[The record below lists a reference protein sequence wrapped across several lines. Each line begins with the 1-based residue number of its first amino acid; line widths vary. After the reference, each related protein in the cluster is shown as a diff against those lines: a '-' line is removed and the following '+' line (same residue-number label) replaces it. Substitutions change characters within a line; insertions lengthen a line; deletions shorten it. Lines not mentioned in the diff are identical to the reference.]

1 MEENYRQRLMLI
13 DRKSLEITGI
23 SSVDSYDSDRI
34 ELSTVVGGITIS
46 GQDLAISDLNLEVGR
61 IGISGMIMAMIY
73 GKNKDEKTVRERSRS
88 VIKRILK

>member
-34 ELSTVVGGITIS
+34 ELSTVVGGIAIS
-46 GQDLAISDLNLEVGR
+46 GQDLAISDLNLEAGR

-73 GKNKDEKTVRERSRS
+73 GKNKDEKTARERSRS
-88 VIKRILK
+88 VMKRILK